1 MTADRLISLFK
12 GKKTIFLIN
21 SILGF
26 LLIAAL
32 LLLIRHF
39 LAISLTTARETPPQ
53 EKKIQAGKKFALH
66 DYENILR
73 NNPFGFPA
81 GELKPLSPASGNVAA
96 VQSDVKLIGTVA
108 GNRKLSYAIFVDKSG
123 RQDVF
128 RAGDQVYG
136 LGVLAKVGTDRVVID
151 ANGKE
156 IEIDLADITAVMD
169 ATKPATAPPNSF
181 GRKIGESSFVIDQQK
196 VQDAI
201 EKPDQLMTDARF
213 VPYIAAGEQ
222 KGFLLREVKFG
233 GIYHSLGLQNGDV
246 LLRINEYDI
255 SSPENAL
262 QAFTA
267 LRGIN
272 RAQLDILRHGSRM
285 TMTYQI
291 R

>member
-1 MTADRLISLFK
+1 MTADRIITVFK
-12 GKKTIFLIN
+12 GKKTIFLVN
-21 SILGF
+21 SVLGL
-26 LLIAAL
+26 LLIAAV
-32 LLLIRHF
+32 LLLIRHV
-39 LAISLTTARETPPQ
+39 LAISLTTAKETPRQ
-53 EKKIQAGKKFALH
+53 EKKIPAGSKLAFP
-66 DYENILR
+66 DYEGILR

-81 GELKPLSPASGNVAA
+81 GELKPLSPASENVAA
-96 VQSDVKLIGTVA
+96 VKSDVTLIGTVA
-108 GNRKLSYAIFVDKSG
+108 GDRKLSYAIFMDKAG
-123 RQDVF
+123 QQNVF

-136 LGVLAKVGTDRVVID
+136 LGVLAMVGTNRVVLD
-151 ANGKE
+151 AKGKE
-156 IEIDLADITAVMD
+156 IEIELSDITAVTD
-169 ATKPATAPPNSF
+169 VTKPAKAPLNSF

-213 VPYIAAGEQ
+213 VPYIVGGQ
-222 KGFLLREVKFG
+222 QRGFLLREVKYG

-255 SSPENAL
+255 STPENAL

-267 LRGIN
+267 LRGID